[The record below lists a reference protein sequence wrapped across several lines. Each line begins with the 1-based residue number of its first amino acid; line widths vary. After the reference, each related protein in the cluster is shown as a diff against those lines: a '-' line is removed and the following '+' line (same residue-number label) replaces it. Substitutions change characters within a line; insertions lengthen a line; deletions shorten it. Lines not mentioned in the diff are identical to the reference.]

1 METVCLLNQKLW
13 DNFIFG
19 QVNYQK
25 LDHHIQNLVEDII
38 KKNNLNTIMSLSDL
52 CFGNDNVSMNDWKL
66 GKNVQEKFVLGKI
79 VIKIFPLNKIVQWI
93 KLSNKPILIIL

>member
-1 METVCLLNQKLW
+1 METVCLLNQTLW

-25 LDHHIQNLVEDII
+25 LDHHIQDLVEDII
-38 KKNNLNTIMSLSDL
+38 KKNNLNNIMSLSDL
-52 CFGNDNVSMNDWKL
+52 CFGNDTVSIIDWKL

-79 VIKIFPLNKIVQWI
+79 VQRKCPLIYFVYVY
-93 KLSNKPILIIL
+93 LCLVHS